1 MIVGYARCS
10 TQAQAEGLDGQ
21 VRYLREQMGAEKVY
35 SEIVSGR
42 AASRPK
48 LDELL
53 GFIRE
58 DDVLVVQRL
67 DRLARS
73 VSELIRLV
81 GLLSDKGVHIRSGHE
96 VIDTSTAGGRLIFH
110 VFCSLAEFE
119 ASLIRER
126 TMIGLEHARRKGRV
140 GGRPRKLDR
149 NKSAVVKAAL
159 EARSVPVRTLAK
171 QYGVS
176 VSTLYASVK
185 ALEKST
191 HLS

>member
-10 TQAQAEGLDGQ
+10 TQSQAEGLDGQ
-21 VRYLREQMGAEKVY
+21 VNYLREHMGAEKVY

-42 AASRPK
+42 AASRPM

-53 GFIRE
+53 GFVRE
-58 DDVLVVQRL
+58 GDVLVVQRL

-81 GLLSDKGVHIRSGHE
+81 GALSDKGVHIRSGHE

-119 ASLIRER
+119 SSLIRER
-126 TMIGLEHARRKGRV
+126 TMTGLEHARSKGRV

-159 EARSVPVRTLAK
+159 EARSVPVRTLAR

-185 ALEKST
+185 ALEKT
-191 HLS
+191 V